1 MEVQSVAEKLLFTTV
16 RIDTVNGAGQP
27 GSGTG
32 FIFVHKIGKQHVPVI
47 VTNKHVIQGFPRGSI
62 TFTIKENGKPKLG
75 HGFRLEI
82 AGDFSRAWFGHSD
95 PDIDVAVIPLAP
107 LEEHLRQCGVEVF
120 YQFVSTD
127 IVPSKKQVEEL
138 DTYEELV
145 FIGYPNGIWDK
156 KNLLPVMRTGTTA
169 TPLCV
174 DFEGGPKFLMDASVF
189 PGSSGSPVFLYNPG
203 MYYSKTGNTTVGS
216 RIMFVGVVAAVFF
229 RNDVN
234 DIVTIPIPTQNQK
247 AVALSREMI
256 DLGIV
261 YKSHTIVETIEQLAK
276 SKGMGIYTP
285 RGLYAVKEAY
295 FPVQLVVL
303 DELEDPE
310 TSYMFAAFLTR
321 QEKRVKACSLLLRK
335 HLQDPVNKD
344 LEQLVEFVLGN
355 ELVEA
360 QAIEKV

>member
-16 RIDTVNGAGQP
+16 RIDTINAKGEP

-32 FIFVHKIGKQHVPVI
+32 FVFAHKIGDQFVPVI
-47 VTNKHVIQGFPRGSI
+47 VTNKHVVQGFPRGSI

-82 AGDFSRAWFGHSD
+82 ADDFSGAWVGHSD
-95 PDIDVAVIPLAP
+95 PEIDVAVIPLVP
-107 LEEHLRQCGVEVF
+107 LEEHLRQLGVEVF

-127 IVPSKKQVEEL
+127 IVPTPKKIEEL
-138 DTYEELV
+138 DAFEELV

-156 KNLLPVMRTGTTA
+156 KNLLPIMRTGTTA

-203 MYYSKTGNTTVGS
+203 MYYTKGGATTVGS

-229 RNDVN
+229 RNDIN
-234 DIVTIPIPTQNQK
+234 NIVTIPIPTQNQK

-256 DLGIV
+256 DLGVV
-261 YKSHTIVETIEQLAK
+261 YKAPTVVETIDQLAK
-276 SKGMGIYTP
+276 SKGM
-285 RGLYAVKEAY
+285 EA
-295 FPVQLVVL
+295 
-303 DELEDPE
+303 
-310 TSYMFAAFLTR
+310 
-321 QEKRVKACSLLLRK
+321 
-335 HLQDPVNKD
+335 
-344 LEQLVEFVLGN
+344 
-355 ELVEA
+355 
-360 QAIEKV
+360 